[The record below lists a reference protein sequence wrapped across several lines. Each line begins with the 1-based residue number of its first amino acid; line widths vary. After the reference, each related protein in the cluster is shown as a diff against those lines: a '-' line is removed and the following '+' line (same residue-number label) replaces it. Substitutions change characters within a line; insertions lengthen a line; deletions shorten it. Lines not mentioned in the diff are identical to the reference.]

1 MLNAAICPRKV
12 AKWSDDGEMYR
23 DDGMLKEEEEAEDG
37 DAIGYDETLC

>member
-1 MLNAAICPRKV
+1 M

-23 DDGMLKEEEEAEDG
+23 DDGMLKEEEEEDG